1 MGVDVKLLIID
12 QDQAHAEDIISRVA
26 NNFPQHL
33 HIKPVE
39 VRQEIARL
47 GPDVIVLQE
56 PGDDSGLQ
64 LLHYIS
70 NELPDALVVYLTE
83 DRDPIKARD
92 VNRSGAFDILFMP
105 DEITALNDVLSRAVK
120 AMQVQQKNKAKAAGS
135 FTWGRGQVIAFYG
148 GKGGA
153 GRSLV
158 ASTLA
163 QTLQLDSSS
172 SVLLVDLNLQYGGL
186 ETFLDVE
193 HERSLFD
200 LTPVL
205 KELND
210 NHIRNVTAIE
220 PKSQMEVL
228 LSPRDAEV
236 AERITEEHVQRL
248 LRTSRLYYDY
258 ILVDLPTEMNP
269 VTYSALEEADRMF
282 YVMTPDSP
290 AIRTF
295 GHVLNLFSKL
305 SVDPTGRLEII
316 LNRIHKDTELKEK
329 DVKQHFNYP
338 ITAELREDAKR
349 VQSAI
354 NRGVPL
360 RSGRKEKKSS
370 VFVKDIQKLSRVL
383 LEQQAN
389 RSAS

>member
-1 MGVDVKLLIID
+1 MGVDVKLLVVSED
-12 QDQAHAEDIISRVA
+12 EAHAEDVISRVA

-33 HIKPVE
+33 HIKASE

-47 GPDVIVLQE
+47 GPELVILQE
-56 PGDDSGLQ
+56 PGGDLGLQ

-70 NELPDALVVYLTE
+70 NELPDTLIIYLTE

-92 VNRSGAFDILFMP
+92 VNRSGAFDILFLP

-120 AMQVQQKNKAKAAGS
+120 AMSIQQKNKAKAAGG
-135 FTWGRGQVIAFYG
+135 FTWGRGQVISFYSGRG
-148 GKGGA
+148 GG
-153 GRSLV
+153 GRSLI

-163 QTLQLDSSS
+163 QTLQMDSNS
-172 SVLLVDLNLQYGGL
+172 SVLLVDLNLQYGGV
-186 ETFLDVE
+186 ETFLDVD

-220 PKSQMEVL
+220 PKSHVEVL
-228 LSPRDAEV
+228 VSPRDAEV

-248 LRTSRLYYDY
+248 LRTARRYYDY
-258 ILVDLPTEMNP
+258 ILVDLSTDMNP
-269 VTYSALEEADRMF
+269 VNYSALEEADRIF

-295 GHVLNLFSKL
+295 GHVMKLFSKL
-305 SVDPTGRLEII
+305 SIDPTDRLEIL

-360 RSGRKEKKSS
+360 RSARKEKKSS
-370 VFVKDIQKLSRVL
+370 PFVKDIQKLSSAL
-383 LEQQAN
+383 LQQQSN